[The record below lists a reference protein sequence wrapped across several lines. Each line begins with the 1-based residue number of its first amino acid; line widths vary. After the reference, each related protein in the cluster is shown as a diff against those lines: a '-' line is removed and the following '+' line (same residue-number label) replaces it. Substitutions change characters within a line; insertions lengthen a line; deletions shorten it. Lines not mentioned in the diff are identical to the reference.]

1 MDSVIPAAFL
11 ISFLITFSVIPL
23 IISISKKKKLLD
35 IPGGRKIHKG
45 HIPSLGGI
53 AIFIGFI
60 TSMFMWSSLEQII
73 ELRFI
78 YVGILMVVFTGI
90 RDDLLPLS
98 ALYKLIWQIVAAYT
112 VVHFANIRLTSMHG
126 IFGVYEINDLFGYL
140 LSIFTIIV
148 ITNSFNLID
157 GINGLAGS
165 IAVIVMSTFGIW
177 FYLSNDYSFVLIIVG
192 LVGSVLAFLK
202 FNYTPAHIFMGDT
215 GSLLIGFVTS
225 IIAIRFIEMND
236 TLPDAHYLK
245 FTSGVAMGASILV
258 YPLFDTLRIF
268 TLRILQK
275 RSPFSPDKN
284 HIHHLILRLSNSHT
298 QATLILCGFNL
309 IAIFAAYALKAYGN
323 LIGIATLFGICLAFG
338 LILNYLILR
347 LFPRKTPNKNL
358 FSK

>member
-1 MDSVIPAAFL
+1 MDSVIPAAFM

-60 TSMFMWSSLEQII
+60 TSMLMWSSLEQIV

-78 YVGILMVVFTGI
+78 YVGILMIVFTGI

-98 ALYKLIWQIVAAYT
+98 AIYKLIWQIVAAYT

-126 IFGVYEINDLFGYL
+126 LFMIYEIPEWISYL

-165 IAVIVMSTFGIW
+165 IAIIVLVAFGVW
-177 FYLSNDYSFVLIIVG
+177 FYFMNDFSFVLIIVG
-192 LVGSVLAFLK
+192 VVGSILAFLK
-202 FNYTPAHIFMGDT
+202 FNYTPAQIFMGDT
-215 GSLLIGFVTS
+215 GSLLIGFVVS
-225 IIAIRFIEMND
+225 IISIRFIEDNSQLAAD
-236 TLPDAHYLK
+236 HSLK
-245 FTSGVAMGASILV
+245 FMSSIAICASILV

-268 TLRILQK
+268 TLRIMQG

-284 HIHHLILRLSNSHT
+284 HIHHLILRLKCSHT
-298 QATLILCGFNL
+298 KATLILCGLNL
-309 IAIFAAYALKAYGN
+309 MTIFAAYVLRAYGN
-323 LIGIATLFGICLAFG
+323 LIGLSALIGICVTFG
-338 LILNYLILR
+338 LAIHYGLS
-347 LFPRKTPNKNL
+347 KTYPKKN
-358 FSK
+358 SKRNSF